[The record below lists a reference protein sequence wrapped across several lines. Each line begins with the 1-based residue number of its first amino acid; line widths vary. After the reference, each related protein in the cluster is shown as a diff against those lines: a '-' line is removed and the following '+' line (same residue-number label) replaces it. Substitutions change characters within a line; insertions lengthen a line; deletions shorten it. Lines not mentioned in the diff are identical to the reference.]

1 MTTTDPMP
9 TLGTARAAAPAV
21 RSMRAMAS
29 GITLRVEQPGRHAA
43 SCLDRAEA
51 VFREVER
58 TCSRFDKTSALSLAN
73 AQPQW
78 WHDVP
83 ATLATAIQEA
93 ARAHLET
100 DGLFDPR
107 IHDTLV
113 AWGYDR
119 SLPFADGE
127 VVRDGSDL
135 RAIAP
140 PREPDLPT
148 PRSRIDVPAGATT
161 WLPQAIT
168 REGRCRVNLGGSRID
183 LGGIGKGLAVRWA
196 AAELAGAGAGYLVD
210 AGGDGAFGG
219 IGPEGGGWRV
229 GVEDPAGGTE
239 PVLVLELF
247 NTGCA
252 TSSIR
257 LRHWLADGK
266 PVHHLID
273 PRTGQPGG
281 KGLAAV
287 TVAAQDAAWSEVWS
301 KTLFLDGADSI
312 RERADLLGL
321 AVAWVRLDGTVGTS
335 AAMEPLVIW
344 RRTHG

>member
-1 MTTTDPMP
+1 MTTTDPIP
-9 TLGTARAAAPAV
+9 TLGSIRTAVPAV
-21 RSMRAMAS
+21 RTLRAMAS
-29 GITLRVEQPGRHAA
+29 GITLRVEQPGRHAE
-43 SCLDRAEA
+43 SCLDRAEE

-83 ATLATAIQEA
+83 ATLATAIQDA

-100 DGLFDPR
+100 GGLFDPR

-113 AWGYDR
+113 SWGYDR
-119 SLPFADGE
+119 SLPFADGN
-127 VVRDGSDL
+127 VVRDGADL
-135 RAIAP
+135 RAVAL

-148 PRSRIDVPAGATT
+148 PRSRIDEPAAVAP
-161 WLPQAIT
+161 WRPQVIT
-168 REGRCRVNLGGSRID
+168 RDGLCRVNLGGSRID

-196 AAELAGAGAGYLVD
+196 AAELAGAGTGYLVD

-219 IGPEGGGWRV
+219 TGPEGGGWRV
-229 GVEDPAGGTE
+229 GVEDPAGGPD

-266 PVHHLID
+266 QVHHLID
-273 PRTGQPGG
+273 PRTRRPGG
-281 KGLAAV
+281 DGLAAV

-301 KTLFLDGADSI
+301 KTLFLAGADGI
-312 RERADLLGL
+312 RERADRLGL
-321 AVAWVRLDGTVGTS
+321 AAAWVGLDETVGTS
-335 AAMEPLVIW
+335 AAMDPLVIW
-344 RRTHG
+344 RRAHV